1 MNAGVTR
8 PTSAGPSLQDLLSRH
23 RVALA
28 AAGVPSPDADARWL
42 AQHVLGREA
51 LRSSRPVPVQA
62 AARLAALVEQRCRRV
77 PLQHL
82 IGSTGFRH
90 VQLSVRPGVFVPRP
104 ETEIVT
110 GHAIEL
116 LASAAGSTR
125 TAVDACTGSGAIAVC
140 LATEL
145 DGVRVVATDSSADA
159 VALCRHNVA
168 SLRTDF
174 GSGSEAEVVLG
185 HLLEG
190 VDPELE
196 GHLDLLVSNPPY
208 LGVAELDALD
218 PEVRLHD
225 PPAALAAGPDG
236 YELVI
241 ELLELASTWLRPG
254 GAVVL
259 EIAHGRGAE
268 AAERA
273 RAVGMGEVEVHPD
286 LSGRER
292 VLVARRTC

>member
-8 PTSAGPSLQDLLSRH
+8 PTTSGPSLQDLLSRH
-23 RVALA
+23 RAALA
-28 AAGVPSPDADARWL
+28 AAGVSSPDADARWL
-42 AQHVLGREA
+42 AQHVLGHDA
-51 LRSSRPVPVQA
+51 LRSSQPVPVEA
-62 AARLAALVEQRCRRV
+62 ACRLAALVARRCQRV

-82 IGSTGFRH
+82 IGSTSFRH
-90 VQLSVRPGVFVPRP
+90 VELTVRPDVFVPRP

-116 LASAAGSTR
+116 LASAAGPTR
-125 TAVDACTGSGAIAVC
+125 TAIDACTGTGAIAVS
-140 LATEL
+140 LATEV

-168 SLRTDF
+168 ALRTGF
-174 GSGSEAEVVLG
+174 EPGSEVEVVLG

-190 VDPELE
+190 IDPDLA
-196 GHLDLLVSNPPY
+196 GHIDLLVSNPPY
-208 LGVAELDALD
+208 LAVAELESLD
-218 PEVRLHD
+218 PEVRLHE

-236 YELVI
+236 YELVT
-241 ELLELASTWLRPG
+241 ELLELATMWLRPG

-259 EIAHGRGAE
+259 EIADGRGAE
-268 AAERA
+268 AVERA
-273 RAVGMGEVEVHPD
+273 RAVGMGDVELHPD

-292 VLVARRTC
+292 VLVARRTR